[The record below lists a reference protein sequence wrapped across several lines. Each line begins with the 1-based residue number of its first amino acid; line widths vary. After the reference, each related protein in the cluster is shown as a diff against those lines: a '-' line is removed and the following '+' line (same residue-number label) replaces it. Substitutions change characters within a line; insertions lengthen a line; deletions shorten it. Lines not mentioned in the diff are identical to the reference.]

1 MRTLVTA
8 FDPSIPIE
16 KAWTPPAGWYTDER
30 ILALE
35 TRTVF
40 TNHWMAVARADQ
52 VSQPGDFVTADVGTE
67 PVVVVRGQDQ
77 TLRAFYNVCRHH
89 AACVMKGE
97 GRAEQLTCPYHG
109 WTYDLDGRLS
119 KAPRMAGVEDFER
132 STLSL
137 TPIAVTTWGPLV
149 FVCLGE
155 PPPTLSE
162 RLSGLSAALD
172 GTHWD
177 ELVFVAQETY
187 EVPCNWKVYA
197 DNYLDGGYHIPTI
210 HPDLN
215 DDLDMAG
222 YQTELGDGYSIQC
235 APSAPGVER
244 VGEGALYAFVHPN
257 LTLNRYGPVL
267 DINRILPM
275 GVDRCAVIFDYF
287 FQDTV
292 GSEAE
297 AFIAESL
304 ATSRRVQDEDMDVCD
319 RVQRGLGS
327 RSYDRGRYAPRVEM
341 GEYHFHGLLAADY
354 RSGL

>member
-35 TRTVF
+35 THTVF
-40 TNHWMAVARADQ
+40 SDHWIAVARVDQ
-52 VSQPGDFVTADVGTE
+52 VSVPGAFVTAEVGTE

-77 TLRAFYNVCRHH
+77 ELRAFYNVCRHH

-97 GRAEQLTCPYHG
+97 GHAEQLTCPYHG
-109 WTYDLDGRLS
+109 WTYDLDGRLR

-132 STLSL
+132 SAMGL
-137 TPIAVTTWGPLV
+137 TPMAVTTWGPLV
-149 FVCLGE
+149 FVCLSDS
-155 PPPTLSE
+155 PPPLAE
-162 RLSGLSAALD
+162 RLNGLSAVLD
-172 GTHWD
+172 ATHWD
-177 ELVFVAQETY
+177 NLTFVAQETY

-222 YQTELGDGYSIQC
+222 YQTELGEGYSIQC

-267 DINRILPM
+267 DTNRILPM
-275 GVDRCAVIFDYF
+275 GVDRCAVVFDYF
-287 FQDTV
+287 FDQTA
-292 GSEAE
+292 GAEAE

-304 ATSRRVQDEDMDVCD
+304 ATSRRVQDEDMEVCD
-319 RVQRGLGS
+319 RVQRGLRS